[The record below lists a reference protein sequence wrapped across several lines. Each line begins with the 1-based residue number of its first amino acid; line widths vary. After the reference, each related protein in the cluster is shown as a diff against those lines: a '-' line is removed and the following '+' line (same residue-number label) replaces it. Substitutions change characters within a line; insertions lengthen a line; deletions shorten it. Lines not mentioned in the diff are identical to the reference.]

1 MLNKTFISIESF
13 YIPIS
18 RPCRGRDAP
27 PIAIT
32 LPCNTVRII
41 FAAGLKRDKF
51 NGYVGILS
59 ALGLFVRY
67 VKFELGIK
75 KANNIDRP

>member
-1 MLNKTFISIESF
+1 M
-13 YIPIS
+13 
-18 RPCRGRDAP
+18 P

-41 FAAGLKRDKF
+41 FVAGLKGDKF
-51 NGYVGILS
+51 NRYVGILS
-59 ALGLFVRY
+59 TLGLFVRY

-75 KANNIDRP
+75 EADKYVNYRCG

>member
-1 MLNKTFISIESF
+1 MPAYS
-13 YIPIS
+13 YY
-18 RPCRGRDAP
+18 
-27 PIAIT
+27 AI
-32 LPCNTVRII
+32 LQYKGII
-41 FAAGLKRDKF
+41 FVAGLKGDKF
-51 NGYVGILS
+51 KRYVGILS